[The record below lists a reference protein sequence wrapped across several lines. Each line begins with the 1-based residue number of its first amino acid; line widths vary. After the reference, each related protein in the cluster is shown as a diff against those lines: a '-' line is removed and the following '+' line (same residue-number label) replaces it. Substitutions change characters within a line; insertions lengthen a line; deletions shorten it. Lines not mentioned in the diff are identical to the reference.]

1 MLSAAPHRRKIHP
14 DGDGIFM
21 VPEPGGLYYDT
32 ARKGKRD
39 HSASKTMT
47 GPLV

>member
-21 VPEPGGLYYDT
+21 VPEPGGLYYDMILPGKEKGT
-32 ARKGKRD
+32 TQPRK
-39 HSASKTMT
+39 
-47 GPLV
+47 L